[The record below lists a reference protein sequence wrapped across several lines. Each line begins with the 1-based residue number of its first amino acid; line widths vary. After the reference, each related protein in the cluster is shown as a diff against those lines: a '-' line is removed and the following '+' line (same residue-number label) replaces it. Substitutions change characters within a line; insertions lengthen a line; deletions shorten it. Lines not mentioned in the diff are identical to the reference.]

1 MEKASVRHAY
11 VEEGLGCDR
20 PNAVYGEASDY
31 LLFCKAVVIDCHA
44 SVAVA
49 NGCHV
54 V

>member
-11 VEEGLGCDR
+11 VEGLGCDR

-31 LLFCKAVVIDCHA
+31 LLFCKAVVIDCHV